1 MTRPDGFQLIAAAM
15 GDELLY
21 SDGLRIIA
29 KDQPGMSEAD
39 RKTLI
44 DAAECLE
51 QIGPG
56 FLRLSIALTEAQA
69 QLKAAQERIAAL
81 TPKAAPPMTMGLS
94 FQGKSVMRPG
104 FGLAK

>member
-1 MTRPDGFQLIAAAM
+1 MRPDGFQLIAAAM

-29 KDQPGMSEAD
+29 KDQKGMSEAD

-51 QIGPG
+51 QVGPS
-56 FLRLSIALTEAQA
+56 FYRLSTALAEAQA
-69 QLKAAQERIAAL
+69 QLKAARERIVAL
-81 TPKAAPPMTMGLS
+81 EPKPQAPLSMGAS
-94 FQGKSVMRPG
+94 FQTRMLTNQG
-104 FGLAK
+104 FGAQK

>member
-1 MTRPDGFQLIAAAM
+1 MRPDGFQLIAAAM
-15 GDELLY
+15 GDELLF

-29 KDQPGMSEAD
+29 KDAKGMSEAD

-51 QIGPG
+51 QVGPG

-81 TPKAAPPMTMGLS
+81 TPKLAPPMTMGIS
-94 FQGKSVMRPG
+94 AVTQMKIHPG
-104 FGLAK
+104 FGARK